1 MSRALPAD
9 LDCIVAVEQVTDY
22 LEGGLDVQERAVLER
37 HLAWC
42 EWCVTY
48 FDQIKQTIRA
58 LGSAPAE
65 EVPPPRTIR
74 RVAVAEETK
83 E

>member
-1 MSRALPAD
+1 MSYEDFPCEQA
-9 LDCIVAVEQVTDY
+9 VAMVTDY

-65 EVPPPRTIR
+65 EVPPPVMDRLLAAYR
-74 RVAVAEETK
+74 EVHAR
-83 E
+83 